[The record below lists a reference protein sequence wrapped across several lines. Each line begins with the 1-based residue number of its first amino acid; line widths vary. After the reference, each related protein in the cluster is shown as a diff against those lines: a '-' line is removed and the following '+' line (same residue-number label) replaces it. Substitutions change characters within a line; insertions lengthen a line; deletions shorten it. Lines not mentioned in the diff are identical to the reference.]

1 MQLAI
6 KCIKMKKLLCNLL
19 LCFICIFILPNSI
32 HGNDFIAK
40 PNITLVDR
48 YTNEYLDAEEN
59 LWAVILRREDS
70 TLQQIYNIHMD
81 FLKRHYG
88 ESNILL
94 NGIFGNFSP
103 KLANSVIIINATSHD
118 IAREFFEHRNYTVLS
133 MKAFEGINLDST
145 FHIVYELTVNSTEF
159 WHDVDNVSGKK
170 QIHLT
175 FYG

>member
-1 MQLAI
+1 MN
-6 KCIKMKKLLCNLL
+6 LLCSLSV
-19 LCFICIFILPNSI
+19 CIILILPNAIRS
-32 HGNDFIAK
+32 NDIIAK

-48 YTNEYLDAEEN
+48 CINEYLDAEEN
-59 LWAVILRREDS
+59 LWAVIARREDS

-94 NGIFGNFSP
+94 HGFLENLSP
-103 KLANSVIIINATSHD
+103 KLANSIIIINATSHE

-133 MKAFEGINLDST
+133 MKALEGVDLDKT

-159 WHDVDNVSGKK
+159 WHDLENVSVNTGRKK
-170 QIHLT
+170 FFCHLKT
-175 FYG
+175 KQ